1 MEQYGEELLE
11 LINKYRGDHDDLEI
25 TPLPEPAKKEKKPRI
40 NTKEMSLE
48 LWLKYKDIAKVAK
61 ERGLTKTTVEGH
73 MAYYVGTGKLPVSDF
88 VKEGKLK
95 KISEFFL
102 KNGEIAL
109 GEAKE
114 RLGDGVSYGELK
126 MVRQHLSWITNET

>member
-1 MEQYGEELLE
+1 
-11 LINKYRGDHDDLEI
+11 
-25 TPLPEPAKKEKKPRI
+25 
-40 NTKEMSLE
+40 
-48 LWLKYKDIAKVAK
+48 
-61 ERGLTKTTVEGH
+61 TVEGH

-88 VKEGKLK
+88 VEEGKLK

-126 MVRQHLSWITNET
+126 MVRQHLNWITNET